1 MVKVIKEHGIGIAI
15 KRNKKR
21 LFIEIAMLGKLTHKD
36 YQTFV
41 PMVDKALK
49 EAKGI
54 EADLLID
61 MRAFKGWEF
70 MAAWDDFKFGVKHRN
85 AFKKMAIV
93 GDKNWEDAST
103 AMMSHLMSGKAK
115 FFKKREKALSWLL
128 KEKIRN

>member
-36 YQTFV
+36 YRTFV

-54 EADLLID
+54 EADLLVD
-61 MRAFKGWEF
+61 MRGFKWWEF

-85 AFKKMAIV
+85 ACKKTAIV
-93 GDKNWEDAST
+93 GNKKWEETST
-103 AMMSHLMSGKAK
+103 AMMSHLMKGKSK

-128 KEKIRN
+128 KD